1 MPRRPSGNIALVQA
15 VLEITLPIFALV
27 FCGYLGRRQGSISE
41 LSVDAIN
48 QFVFM
53 FALPA
58 MLFRVA
64 ATNPLANLLDA
75 NFAAAWLCAALPI
88 YAIAYGVGRRWL
100 GGDRAQSAGWGLNA
114 AHGNVGYMGLPL
126 ASEIGGAKAMAP
138 ILMTVILDVF
148 VIITMTIILLEFAR
162 QPSAEPRSGSTDHD
176 HDHVQDQTSGL
187 QRAAEAARSTGLGL
201 LRSPLVLSI
210 GLGLVW
216 SATEWKLP
224 MVVDNFVRLLGSVAG
239 PSALFA
245 IGASLGGKAVA
256 RDPAVPVM
264 SILKIFVHPALA
276 AVTMLWLFP
285 VGAYAASIGVIAAAL
300 PAASNGFIIAQRYG
314 LEVGSISSSIV
325 IGTIISLVTV
335 SIAVWVLP
343 LP

>member
-1 MPRRPSGNIALVQA
+1 VQA
-15 VLEITLPIFALV
+15 VLEITIPIFALV
-27 FCGYLGRRQGSISE
+27 FCGYAGRRQGSISE

-64 ATNPLANLLDA
+64 ATNPLASLLDP

-88 YAIAYGVGRRWL
+88 YAIAYGAGRRWL

-114 AHGNVGYMGLPL
+114 THGNVGYMGLPL
-126 ASEIGGAKAMAP
+126 ASELGGAKALAP

-148 VIITMTIILLEFAR
+148 VIITLTIILLEFGR
-162 QPSAEPRSGSTDHD
+162 QPPTEARAVSTDGAL
-176 HDHVQDQTSGL
+176 SFGL
-187 QRAAEAARSTGLGL
+187 QRIFKVVQSTSLGL

-210 GLGLVW
+210 GLGLAW

-224 MVVDNFVRLLGSVAG
+224 IVVDNFVRLLGSVAG

-256 RDPAVPVM
+256 RAPAVPVM
-264 SILKIFVHPALA
+264 AILKIFIHPALA
-276 AVTMLWLFP
+276 AMTMLWLFP

-325 IGTIISLVTV
+325 IGTVISLVTV
-335 SIAVWVLP
+335 SFAIWALP

>member
-1 MPRRPSGNIALVQA
+1 MQA

-27 FCGYLGRRQGSISE
+27 FCGYAGRRQGSISE

-64 ATNPLANLLDA
+64 ATNPLASLLDPS
-75 NFAAAWLCAALPI
+75 FAAAWLCAALAI
-88 YAIAYGVGRRWL
+88 YAIAYGAGRRWL

-162 QPSAEPRSGSTDHD
+162 QPSAESRSGSTNDNHGHD
-176 HDHVQDQTSGL
+176 HDHGHDQASGL
-187 QRAAEAARSTGLGL
+187 QRVVKVVRSTSLGL

-210 GLGLVW
+210 GLGLAW

-224 MVVDNFVRLLGSVAG
+224 LVVDNFVRLLGSVAG

-325 IGTIISLVTV
+325 IGTVISLVTV
-335 SIAVWVLP
+335 SFAVWVLP

>member
-1 MPRRPSGNIALVQA
+1 VQA
-15 VLEITLPIFALV
+15 VLEITIPIFALV
-27 FCGYLGRRQGSISE
+27 FCGYAGRRQGSISE

-64 ATNPLANLLDA
+64 ATNPLADLLDP
-75 NFAAAWLCAALPI
+75 NFAAAWLCAGLPI
-88 YAIAYGVGRRWL
+88 YVIAYGAGRRWL
-100 GGDRAQSAGWGLNA
+100 GGDRSQSAGWGLNA

-126 ASEIGGAKAMAP
+126 ASELGGAKALAP

-148 VIITMTIILLEFAR
+148 IIITLTIILLEFGR
-162 QPSAEPRSGSTDHD
+162 QPPTEARAVSTDGAL
-176 HDHVQDQTSGL
+176 SFGL
-187 QRAAEAARSTGLGL
+187 QRIFKVVQSTSLGL

-210 GLGLVW
+210 GLGLAW

-224 MVVDNFVRLLGSVAG
+224 IVVDNFVRLLGSVAG

-256 RDPAVPVM
+256 RAPAVPVM
-264 SILKIFVHPALA
+264 AILKIFIHPALA
-276 AVTMLWLFP
+276 AMTMLWLFP

-325 IGTIISLVTV
+325 IGTVISLVTV
-335 SIAVWVLP
+335 SFAIWALP

>member
-1 MPRRPSGNIALVQA
+1 VQA

-27 FCGYLGRRQGSISE
+27 LCGYAGRRLGSISE

-64 ATNPLANLLDA
+64 ATNPLANLLDP

-88 YAIAYGVGRRWL
+88 YAIAYGAGRRWL

-126 ASEIGGAKAMAP
+126 ASEIGGAKALAP

-162 QPSAEPRSGSTDHD
+162 QPSAESRSGPTNNDHD
-176 HDHVQDQTSGL
+176 HDQASGL
-187 QRAAEAARSTGLGL
+187 QRAAEAVRSTGLGL

-210 GLGLVW
+210 GLGLAW
-216 SATEWKLP
+216 SATEWQLP

-335 SIAVWVLP
+335 SFAVWVLP

>member
-1 MPRRPSGNIALVQA
+1 VQA

-27 FCGYLGRRQGSISE
+27 FCGYAGRRQGSISE

-64 ATNPLANLLDA
+64 ATNPLASLLDPS
-75 NFAAAWLCAALPI
+75 FAAAWLCAALAI
-88 YAIAYGVGRRWL
+88 YAIAYGAGRRWL

-148 VIITMTIILLEFAR
+148 VIITMTIVLLEFAR
-162 QPSAEPRSGSTDHD
+162 QPSAESRSGSTNRDHD
-176 HDHVQDQTSGL
+176 HGHDQASGL
-187 QRAAEAARSTGLGL
+187 QRVVKVVVSTSLGL

-325 IGTIISLVTV
+325 IGTVISLVTV
-335 SIAVWVLP
+335 SFAVWVLP

>member
-1 MPRRPSGNIALVQA
+1 MQA

-27 FCGYLGRRQGSISE
+27 LCGYAGRRRGSISE

-64 ATNPLANLLDA
+64 ATNPLADLLDP
-75 NFAAAWLCAALPI
+75 NFAAAWLCAGLPI
-88 YAIAYGVGRRWL
+88 YVIAYGAGRRWL
-100 GGDRAQSAGWGLNA
+100 GGDRSQSAGWGLNA

-126 ASEIGGAKAMAP
+126 ASELGGAKALAP

-148 VIITMTIILLEFAR
+148 VIITLTIILLEFGR
-162 QPSAEPRSGSTDHD
+162 QPPTESRAGSTDGALSFGPKRIVKV
-176 HDHVQDQTSGL
+176 VQSTS
-187 QRAAEAARSTGLGL
+187 LGL

-210 GLGLVW
+210 GLGLAW

-224 MVVDNFVRLLGSVAG
+224 IVVDNFVRLLGSVAG

-256 RDPAVPVM
+256 RAPAVPVM
-264 SILKIFVHPALA
+264 AILKIFIHPALA
-276 AVTMLWLFP
+276 AMTMLWLFP

-325 IGTIISLVTV
+325 IGTVISLVTV
-335 SIAVWVLP
+335 SFAIWALP

>member
-1 MPRRPSGNIALVQA
+1 MPRRPSGNIAAVQA

-27 FCGYLGRRQGSISE
+27 FCGYAGRRQGSISE

-64 ATNPLANLLDA
+64 ATNPLGNLLDP
-75 NFAAAWLCAALPI
+75 NFAAAWLCAALAI
-88 YAIAYGVGRRWL
+88 YAIAYGAGRRWL

-162 QPSAEPRSGSTDHD
+162 QPSAASRSDSTDHD
-176 HDHVQDQTSGL
+176 HDHVRASGL
-187 QRAAEAARSTGLGL
+187 QRAAEAVRSTSLGL

-210 GLGLVW
+210 GLGLAW

-285 VGAYAASIGVIAAAL
+285 VGAYAASIGVIASAL

-325 IGTIISLVTV
+325 IGTVVSLVTV
-335 SIAVWVLP
+335 SFAVWVLP

>member
-1 MPRRPSGNIALVQA
+1 MQA

-27 FCGYLGRRQGSISE
+27 LCGYAGRRLGSISE

-64 ATNPLANLLDA
+64 ATNPLANLLDP

-88 YAIAYGVGRRWL
+88 YAIAYGAGRRWL

-126 ASEIGGAKAMAP
+126 ASEIGGAKALAP

-162 QPSAEPRSGSTDHD
+162 QPSAESRSGPTNSDNDHD
-176 HDHVQDQTSGL
+176 QASGL
-187 QRAAEAARSTGLGL
+187 QRAVEAVRSTGLGL

-210 GLGLVW
+210 GLGLAW

-325 IGTIISLVTV
+325 IGTIISLITV
-335 SIAVWVLP
+335 SLAVWVLP

>member
-1 MPRRPSGNIALVQA
+1 VQA

-27 FCGYLGRRQGSISE
+27 LCGYAGRRLGSISE
-41 LSVDAIN
+41 SSVDAIN

-64 ATNPLANLLDA
+64 ATNPLSNLLDP

-88 YAIAYGVGRRWL
+88 FAIAYGAGRRWL

-126 ASEIGGAKAMAP
+126 ASEIGGAKALAP

-162 QPSAEPRSGSTDHD
+162 QPSAESHAGQTNRNNRNDID
-176 HDHVQDQTSGL
+176 RDHVQTSDL
-187 QRAAEAARSTGLGL
+187 QRAARIVQSTGLGL

-210 GLGLVW
+210 GLGLAW

-224 MVVDNFVRLLGSVAG
+224 MVLDNFVRLLGSVAG

-285 VGAYAASIGVIAAAL
+285 VGTYAASIGVIAAAL

-335 SIAVWVLP
+335 SFAIWALP

>member
-1 MPRRPSGNIALVQA
+1 VQA

-27 FCGYLGRRQGSISE
+27 LCGYAGRRLGSISE
-41 LSVDAIN
+41 SSVDAIN

-64 ATNPLANLLDA
+64 ATNPLANLLDPS
-75 NFAAAWLCAALPI
+75 FAAAWLCAGLPI
-88 YAIAYGVGRRWL
+88 YAIAYGAGRRWL

-126 ASEIGGAKAMAP
+126 ASEIGGAKALAP

-148 VIITMTIILLEFAR
+148 IIITMTIILLEFSR
-162 QPSAEPRSGSTDHD
+162 QPSGESRAGQTNRNNRNDID
-176 HDHVQDQTSGL
+176 RDHVQTSDL
-187 QRAAEAARSTGLGL
+187 QRAARVVQSTGLGL

-210 GLGLVW
+210 GLGLAW

-224 MVVDNFVRLLGSVAG
+224 MVLDNFVRLLGSVAG

-285 VGAYAASIGVIAAAL
+285 VGTYAASIGVIAAAL

-335 SIAVWVLP
+335 SFAIWALP

>member
-1 MPRRPSGNIALVQA
+1 MQA

-27 FCGYLGRRQGSISE
+27 LCGYAGRRLGSISE

-64 ATNPLANLLDA
+64 ATNPLANLLDP

-88 YAIAYGVGRRWL
+88 YAIAYGAGRRWL

-126 ASEIGGAKAMAP
+126 ASEIGGAKALAP

-162 QPSAEPRSGSTDHD
+162 QPSAESRSGPTNHDHD
-176 HDHVQDQTSGL
+176 HDQASGL
-187 QRAAEAARSTGLGL
+187 QRAAEAVRSTSLGL

-210 GLGLVW
+210 GLGLAW

-335 SIAVWVLP
+335 SFAVWVLP

>member
-1 MPRRPSGNIALVQA
+1 MQA

-27 FCGYLGRRQGSISE
+27 LCGYAGRRLGSISE
-41 LSVDAIN
+41 SSVDAIN

-64 ATNPLANLLDA
+64 ATNPLANLLDPS
-75 NFAAAWLCAALPI
+75 FAAAWLCAGLPI
-88 YAIAYGVGRRWL
+88 YVIAYGAGRRWL

-126 ASEIGGAKAMAP
+126 ASELGGAKALAP

-162 QPSAEPRSGSTDHD
+162 QPSVHARSGQTEHD
-176 HDHVQDQTSGL
+176 HEQVSGL
-187 QRAAEAARSTGLGL
+187 QRVINVVQSTSLGL

-210 GLGLVW
+210 GLGLAW

-224 MVVDNFVRLLGSVAG
+224 MVIDNFVRLLGSVAG

-256 RDPAVPVM
+256 RAPAVPVM

-285 VGAYAASIGVIAAAL
+285 VSAYAASIGVIAAAL

-335 SIAVWVLP
+335 SLAVWALP

>member
-1 MPRRPSGNIALVQA
+1 VQA

-27 FCGYLGRRQGSISE
+27 LCGYAGRRLGSISE

-64 ATNPLANLLDA
+64 ATNPLANLLDP

-88 YAIAYGVGRRWL
+88 YAIAYGAGRRWL

-126 ASEIGGAKAMAP
+126 ASEIGGAKALAP

-162 QPSAEPRSGSTDHD
+162 QPSAESRSGPTNHDHD
-176 HDHVQDQTSGL
+176 HDQASGL
-187 QRAAEAARSTGLGL
+187 QRATEAVRSTSLGL

-210 GLGLVW
+210 GLGLAW
-216 SATEWKLP
+216 SATEWQLP

-335 SIAVWVLP
+335 SFAVWVLP

>member
-1 MPRRPSGNIALVQA
+1 VQA
-15 VLEITLPIFALV
+15 VLEITIPIFALV
-27 FCGYLGRRQGSISE
+27 FCGYAGRRQGSISE

-64 ATNPLANLLDA
+64 ATNPLADLLDP
-75 NFAAAWLCAALPI
+75 NFAAAWLCAGLPI
-88 YAIAYGVGRRWL
+88 YAIAYGAGRRWL
-100 GGDRAQSAGWGLNA
+100 GGDRSQSAGWGLNA

-126 ASEIGGAKAMAP
+126 ASELGGAKALAP

-162 QPSAEPRSGSTDHD
+162 QPSAASRSDSTDHD
-176 HDHVQDQTSGL
+176 HDHVRASVL
-187 QRAAEAARSTGLGL
+187 QRAAEAVRSTSLGL

-210 GLGLVW
+210 GLGLAW

-264 SILKIFVHPALA
+264 SILKIFIHPALA

-325 IGTIISLVTV
+325 IGTVISLVTV
-335 SIAVWVLP
+335 SFAVWVLP

>member
-1 MPRRPSGNIALVQA
+1 MQA

-27 FCGYLGRRQGSISE
+27 LCGYAGRRLGSISE

-64 ATNPLANLLDA
+64 ATNPLANLLDP

-88 YAIAYGVGRRWL
+88 YAIAYGAGRRWL

-126 ASEIGGAKAMAP
+126 ASEIGGAKALAP

-162 QPSAEPRSGSTDHD
+162 QPSAESRSGPTNSDHD
-176 HDHVQDQTSGL
+176 HDQASGL
-187 QRAAEAARSTGLGL
+187 QRAAEAVRSTGLGL

-210 GLGLVW
+210 GLGLAW

-325 IGTIISLVTV
+325 IGTIISLITV
-335 SIAVWVLP
+335 SLAVWVLP

>member
-1 MPRRPSGNIALVQA
+1 
-15 VLEITLPIFALV
+15 
-27 FCGYLGRRQGSISE
+27 
-41 LSVDAIN
+41 
-48 QFVFM
+48 
-53 FALPA
+53 
-58 MLFRVA
+58 
-64 ATNPLANLLDA
+64 
-75 NFAAAWLCAALPI
+75 
-88 YAIAYGVGRRWL
+88 
-100 GGDRAQSAGWGLNA
+100 
-114 AHGNVGYMGLPL
+114 
-126 ASEIGGAKAMAP
+126 
-138 ILMTVILDVF
+138 VILDVF
-148 VIITMTIILLEFAR
+148 VIITMTIILLEFSR
-162 QPSAEPRSGSTDHD
+162 QPSGESRTGPTNNEHEHEHEHD
-176 HDHVQDQTSGL
+176 HDQDQASGL
-187 QRAAEAARSTGLGL
+187 QRVAEAVRSTGLGL

-210 GLGLVW
+210 GLGLAW

-224 MVVDNFVRLLGSVAG
+224 IVVDNFVRLLGSVAG

-314 LEVGSISSSIV
+314 LEVRSISSSIV
-325 IGTIISLVTV
+325 IGTVISLVTV
-335 SIAVWVLP
+335 SFAIWALP

>member
-1 MPRRPSGNIALVQA
+1 MQA

-27 FCGYLGRRQGSISE
+27 LCGYAGRRLGSISE
-41 LSVDAIN
+41 SSVDAIN

-64 ATNPLANLLDA
+64 ATNPLANLLDPS
-75 NFAAAWLCAALPI
+75 FAAAWLCAGLPI
-88 YAIAYGVGRRWL
+88 YAIAYGAGRRWL

-126 ASEIGGAKAMAP
+126 ASEIGGAKALAP

-148 VIITMTIILLEFAR
+148 IIITMTIILLEFSR
-162 QPSAEPRSGSTDHD
+162 QPSGESRAGQTNRNNRNDID
-176 HDHVQDQTSGL
+176 RDHVQTSDL
-187 QRAAEAARSTGLGL
+187 QRAARVVQSTGLGL

-210 GLGLVW
+210 GLGLAW

-224 MVVDNFVRLLGSVAG
+224 MVLDNFVRLLGSVAG

-285 VGAYAASIGVIAAAL
+285 VGTYAASIGVIAAAL

-335 SIAVWVLP
+335 SFAIWALP

>member
-1 MPRRPSGNIALVQA
+1 MQA

-27 FCGYLGRRQGSISE
+27 FCGYAGRRQGSISE

-64 ATNPLANLLDA
+64 ATNPLASLLDPS
-75 NFAAAWLCAALPI
+75 FAAAWLCAALAI
-88 YAIAYGVGRRWL
+88 YAIAYGAGRRWL

-162 QPSAEPRSGSTDHD
+162 QPSAASRSDSTDHD
-176 HDHVQDQTSGL
+176 HDHDHDHGHEQASGL
-187 QRAAEAARSTGLGL
+187 QRVVKVVLSTSLGL

-210 GLGLVW
+210 GLGLAW

-264 SILKIFVHPALA
+264 SILKILIHPALA

-325 IGTIISLVTV
+325 IGTVISLVTV
-335 SIAVWVLP
+335 SFAVWVLP

>member
-1 MPRRPSGNIALVQA
+1 
-15 VLEITLPIFALV
+15 
-27 FCGYLGRRQGSISE
+27 
-41 LSVDAIN
+41 
-48 QFVFM
+48 
-53 FALPA
+53 
-58 MLFRVA
+58 
-64 ATNPLANLLDA
+64 
-75 NFAAAWLCAALPI
+75 
-88 YAIAYGVGRRWL
+88 L
-100 GGDRAQSAGWGLNA
+100 GGDRSQSAGWGLNA

-126 ASEIGGAKAMAP
+126 ASELGGAKALAP

-148 VIITMTIILLEFAR
+148 VIITLTIILLEFGR
-162 QPSAEPRSGSTDHD
+162 QPPTEARAVSTDGAL
-176 HDHVQDQTSGL
+176 SFGL
-187 QRAAEAARSTGLGL
+187 QRIFKVVQSTSLGL

-210 GLGLVW
+210 GLGLAW

-224 MVVDNFVRLLGSVAG
+224 IVVDNFVRLLGSVAG

-256 RDPAVPVM
+256 RAPAVPVM
-264 SILKIFVHPALA
+264 AILKILIHPALA
-276 AVTMLWLFP
+276 AMTMLWIFP

-325 IGTIISLVTV
+325 IGTVISLVTV
-335 SIAVWVLP
+335 SFAIWALP

>member
-1 MPRRPSGNIALVQA
+1 MQA

-27 FCGYLGRRQGSISE
+27 LCGYAGRRLGSISE

-64 ATNPLANLLDA
+64 ATNPLANLLDP

-88 YAIAYGVGRRWL
+88 YAIAYGAGRRWL

-126 ASEIGGAKAMAP
+126 ASEIGGAKALAP

-162 QPSAEPRSGSTDHD
+162 QPSAESRSGPTNNDHD
-176 HDHVQDQTSGL
+176 HDHDQASGL
-187 QRAAEAARSTGLGL
+187 QRAAEAVRSTSLGL

-210 GLGLVW
+210 GLGLAW
-216 SATEWKLP
+216 SATEWQLP

-335 SIAVWVLP
+335 SFAVWVLP

>member
-1 MPRRPSGNIALVQA
+1 VQA

-27 FCGYLGRRQGSISE
+27 FCGYAGRRQGSISE

-64 ATNPLANLLDA
+64 ATNPLASLLDPS
-75 NFAAAWLCAALPI
+75 FAAAWLCAALAI
-88 YAIAYGVGRRWL
+88 YAIAYGAGRRWL

-148 VIITMTIILLEFAR
+148 VIITMTIVLLEFAR
-162 QPSAEPRSGSTDHD
+162 QPSAESRSGSTNRDHD
-176 HDHVQDQTSGL
+176 HGQDQTSGL
-187 QRAAEAARSTGLGL
+187 QRVVKVVVSTSLGL

-325 IGTIISLVTV
+325 IGTVISLVTV
-335 SIAVWVLP
+335 SFAVWVLP

>member
-1 MPRRPSGNIALVQA
+1 MQA

-27 FCGYLGRRQGSISE
+27 LCGYAGRRLGSISE

-64 ATNPLANLLDA
+64 ATNPLTSLLDPT
-75 NFAAAWLCAALPI
+75 FAAAWLCAGLPI
-88 YAIAYGVGRRWL
+88 YVVAYGAGRRWL

-126 ASEIGGAKAMAP
+126 ASEIGGTKALAP

-162 QPSAEPRSGSTDHD
+162 QPSAQSRLGSTDHD
-176 HDHVQDQTSGL
+176 RASSL
-187 QRAAEAARSTGLGL
+187 QRAVEVLQSTSIGL
-201 LRSPLVLSI
+201 LRSPLVFSI
-210 GLGLVW
+210 GLGLAW
-216 SATEWKLP
+216 SATEWQLP

-264 SILKIFVHPALA
+264 SILKVFVHPALA
-276 AVTMLWLFP
+276 AATMLWLFP
-285 VGAYAASIGVIAAAL
+285 VNTYAASIGVIAAAL

-314 LEVGSISSSIV
+314 LEVGTISSSIV
-325 IGTIISLVTV
+325 IGTIVSLITV
-335 SIAVWVLP
+335 SLAIWALP

>member
-1 MPRRPSGNIALVQA
+1 MQA

-27 FCGYLGRRQGSISE
+27 LCGYAGRRLGSISE

-64 ATNPLANLLDA
+64 ATNPLANLLDP

-88 YAIAYGVGRRWL
+88 YAIAYGAGRRWL

-126 ASEIGGAKAMAP
+126 ASEIGGAKALAP

-162 QPSAEPRSGSTDHD
+162 QPSAESRSGPTNNDHD
-176 HDHVQDQTSGL
+176 HDHDQASGL
-187 QRAAEAARSTGLGL
+187 QRAAEAVRSTGLGL

-210 GLGLVW
+210 GLGLAW
-216 SATEWKLP
+216 SATEWQLP

-335 SIAVWVLP
+335 SFAVWVLP

>member
-1 MPRRPSGNIALVQA
+1 MQA

-27 FCGYLGRRQGSISE
+27 LCGYAGRRRGSISE

-64 ATNPLANLLDA
+64 ATNPLADLLDP
-75 NFAAAWLCAALPI
+75 NFAAAWLCAGLPI
-88 YAIAYGVGRRWL
+88 YVIAYGAGRRWL
-100 GGDRAQSAGWGLNA
+100 GGDRSQSAGWGLNA

-126 ASEIGGAKAMAP
+126 ASELGGAKALAP

-148 VIITMTIILLEFAR
+148 VIITLTIILLEFGR
-162 QPSAEPRSGSTDHD
+162 QPPTESRAGSTDGAL
-176 HDHVQDQTSGL
+176 SFGL
-187 QRAAEAARSTGLGL
+187 QRIFKVVQSTSLGL

-210 GLGLVW
+210 GLGLAW

-224 MVVDNFVRLLGSVAG
+224 IVVDNFVRLLGSVAG

-256 RDPAVPVM
+256 RAPAVPVM
-264 SILKIFVHPALA
+264 AILKIFIHPALA
-276 AVTMLWLFP
+276 AMTMLWLFP

-325 IGTIISLVTV
+325 IGTVISLVTV
-335 SIAVWVLP
+335 SFAIWALP

>member
-1 MPRRPSGNIALVQA
+1 MQA

-27 FCGYLGRRQGSISE
+27 FCGYAGRRMGSISE
-41 LSVDAIN
+41 LSVAAIN

-64 ATNPLANLLDA
+64 ATNPLANLLDP

-88 YAIAYGVGRRWL
+88 YAIAYGAGRRWL

-126 ASEIGGAKAMAP
+126 ASEIGGAKALAP

-162 QPSAEPRSGSTDHD
+162 QPSAESRSDSRGH
-176 HDHVQDQTSGL
+176 DQTSGL
-187 QRAAEAARSTGLGL
+187 QRAVEVVQSTCLGL

-210 GLGLVW
+210 GLGLAW
-216 SATEWKLP
+216 SATEQQLP
-224 MVVDNFVRLLGSVAG
+224 IVVDNFVRLLGSVAG

-276 AVTMLWLFP
+276 AMTMLWLFP

-314 LEVGSISSSIV
+314 LEVQTISSSIV

-335 SIAVWVLP
+335 SFAVWALP
-343 LP
+343 LA

>member
-1 MPRRPSGNIALVQA
+1 MQA

-27 FCGYLGRRQGSISE
+27 LCGYAGRRLGSISE

-64 ATNPLANLLDA
+64 ATNPLANLLDP

-88 YAIAYGVGRRWL
+88 YAIAYGAGRRWL

-126 ASEIGGAKAMAP
+126 ASEIGGAKALAP

-162 QPSAEPRSGSTDHD
+162 QPSAESRSGPTNSDHD
-176 HDHVQDQTSGL
+176 HDQASGL
-187 QRAAEAARSTGLGL
+187 QRAAEAVRSTGLGL

-210 GLGLVW
+210 GLGLAW
-216 SATEWKLP
+216 SATEWQLP

-325 IGTIISLVTV
+325 IGTIISLITV
-335 SIAVWVLP
+335 SLAVWVLP

>member
-1 MPRRPSGNIALVQA
+1 MQA

-27 FCGYLGRRQGSISE
+27 LCGYAGRRLGSISE
-41 LSVDAIN
+41 SSVDAIN

-64 ATNPLANLLDA
+64 ATNPLANLLDP

-88 YAIAYGVGRRWL
+88 FAIAYGAGRRWL
-100 GGDRAQSAGWGLNA
+100 GGDRGQSAGWGLNA

-126 ASEIGGAKAMAP
+126 ASEIGGAKALAP

-148 VIITMTIILLEFAR
+148 VIITMTIILLEFSR
-162 QPSAEPRSGSTDHD
+162 QPSGESRTGPTNNEHEHEHD
-176 HDHVQDQTSGL
+176 HDQDQDQASGL
-187 QRAAEAARSTGLGL
+187 QRVAEAVRSTGLGL

-210 GLGLVW
+210 GLGLAW

-224 MVVDNFVRLLGSVAG
+224 IVVDNFARLLGSVAG

-285 VGAYAASIGVIAAAL
+285 VGTYAASIGVIAAAL

-335 SIAVWVLP
+335 SFAIWALP

>member
-1 MPRRPSGNIALVQA
+1 MQA

-27 FCGYLGRRQGSISE
+27 LCGYAGRRLGSISE

-64 ATNPLANLLDA
+64 ATNPLANLLDP

-88 YAIAYGVGRRWL
+88 YAIAYGAGRRWL

-126 ASEIGGAKAMAP
+126 ASEIGGAKALAP

-162 QPSAEPRSGSTDHD
+162 QPSAESRSGPTNSDHD
-176 HDHVQDQTSGL
+176 HDQASGL
-187 QRAAEAARSTGLGL
+187 QRAAEAVRSTGLGL

-210 GLGLVW
+210 GLGLAW

-335 SIAVWVLP
+335 SFAVWVLP

>member
-1 MPRRPSGNIALVQA
+1 MQA
-15 VLEITLPIFALV
+15 VLEITIPIFALV
-27 FCGYLGRRQGSISE
+27 FCGYAGRRQGSISE

-64 ATNPLANLLDA
+64 ATNPLASLLDP

-88 YAIAYGVGRRWL
+88 YAIAYGAGRRWL

-114 AHGNVGYMGLPL
+114 THGNVGYMGLPL
-126 ASEIGGAKAMAP
+126 ASELGGAKALAP

-148 VIITMTIILLEFAR
+148 VIITLTIILLEFGR
-162 QPSAEPRSGSTDHD
+162 QPPTEARAVSTDGAL
-176 HDHVQDQTSGL
+176 SFGL
-187 QRAAEAARSTGLGL
+187 QRIFKVVQSTSLGL

-210 GLGLVW
+210 GLGLAW

-224 MVVDNFVRLLGSVAG
+224 IVVDNFVRLLGSVAG

-256 RDPAVPVM
+256 RAPAVPVM
-264 SILKIFVHPALA
+264 AILKIFIHPALA
-276 AVTMLWLFP
+276 AMTMLWLFP

-325 IGTIISLVTV
+325 IGTVISLVTV
-335 SIAVWVLP
+335 SFAIWALP

>member
-1 MPRRPSGNIALVQA
+1 VQA

-27 FCGYLGRRQGSISE
+27 LCGYAGRRLGSISE

-64 ATNPLANLLDA
+64 ATNPLANLLDP

-88 YAIAYGVGRRWL
+88 YAIAYGAGRRWL

-126 ASEIGGAKAMAP
+126 ASEIGGAKALAP

-162 QPSAEPRSGSTDHD
+162 QPSAESRSGPTNHDHD
-176 HDHVQDQTSGL
+176 HDQASGL
-187 QRAAEAARSTGLGL
+187 QRAAEAVRSTSLGL

-210 GLGLVW
+210 GLGLAW

-335 SIAVWVLP
+335 SFAVWVLP

>member
-1 MPRRPSGNIALVQA
+1 MPRRPSGKIEAVQA
-15 VLEITLPIFALV
+15 VLEITIPIFALV
-27 FCGYLGRRQGSISE
+27 FCGYAGRRQGSISE

-64 ATNPLANLLDA
+64 ATNPLASLLDP

-88 YAIAYGVGRRWL
+88 YAIAYGAGRRWL

-114 AHGNVGYMGLPL
+114 THGNVGYMGLPL
-126 ASEIGGAKAMAP
+126 ASELGGAKALAP

-148 VIITMTIILLEFAR
+148 VIITLTIILLEFGR
-162 QPSAEPRSGSTDHD
+162 QPPTEARAVSTDGAL
-176 HDHVQDQTSGL
+176 SFGL
-187 QRAAEAARSTGLGL
+187 QRIFKVVQSTSLGL

-210 GLGLVW
+210 GLGLAW

-224 MVVDNFVRLLGSVAG
+224 IVVDNFVRLLGSVAG

-256 RDPAVPVM
+256 RAPAVPVM
-264 SILKIFVHPALA
+264 AILKIFIHPALA
-276 AVTMLWLFP
+276 AMTMLWLFP

-325 IGTIISLVTV
+325 IGTVISLVTV
-335 SIAVWVLP
+335 SFAIWALP

>member
-1 MPRRPSGNIALVQA
+1 MPRRPSGNIAAVQA

-27 FCGYLGRRQGSISE
+27 FCGYAGRRQGSISE

-88 YAIAYGVGRRWL
+88 YAIAYGAGRRWL

-162 QPSAEPRSGSTDHD
+162 QPSAESRSGSTDHD
-176 HDHVQDQTSGL
+176 QNHDHDQASGL
-187 QRAAEAARSTGLGL
+187 QRAVKVVLSTSLGL

-210 GLGLVW
+210 GLGLAW

-335 SIAVWVLP
+335 SFAVWVLP

>member
-1 MPRRPSGNIALVQA
+1 LPRRPSGNIAAVQA

-27 FCGYLGRRQGSISE
+27 FCGYAGRRQGSISE

-64 ATNPLANLLDA
+64 ATNPLGNLLDP
-75 NFAAAWLCAALPI
+75 NFAAAWLCAALAI
-88 YAIAYGVGRRWL
+88 YAIAYGAGRRWL

-162 QPSAEPRSGSTDHD
+162 QPSAESRSDSTDHD
-176 HDHVQDQTSGL
+176 HDQALRL
-187 QRAAEAARSTGLGL
+187 QRAVKVVLSTSLGL

-210 GLGLVW
+210 GLGLAW

-224 MVVDNFVRLLGSVAG
+224 MVVDNFARLLGSVAG

-264 SILKIFVHPALA
+264 SILKILVHPALA

-314 LEVGSISSSIV
+314 LKVGSISSSIV
-325 IGTIISLVTV
+325 IGTVVSLVTV
-335 SIAVWVLP
+335 SFAVWVLP

>member
-1 MPRRPSGNIALVQA
+1 
-15 VLEITLPIFALV
+15 
-27 FCGYLGRRQGSISE
+27 
-41 LSVDAIN
+41 
-48 QFVFM
+48 
-53 FALPA
+53 
-58 MLFRVA
+58 
-64 ATNPLANLLDA
+64 
-75 NFAAAWLCAALPI
+75 
-88 YAIAYGVGRRWL
+88 
-100 GGDRAQSAGWGLNA
+100 
-114 AHGNVGYMGLPL
+114 
-126 ASEIGGAKAMAP
+126 
-138 ILMTVILDVF
+138 
-148 VIITMTIILLEFAR
+148 
-162 QPSAEPRSGSTDHD
+162 
-176 HDHVQDQTSGL
+176 
-187 QRAAEAARSTGLGL
+187 
-201 LRSPLVLSI
+201 LSI
-210 GLGLVW
+210 GLGLAW

-224 MVVDNFVRLLGSVAG
+224 LVVDNFVRLLGSVAG

-325 IGTIISLVTV
+325 IGTVISLVTV
-335 SIAVWVLP
+335 SFAVWVLP

>member
-1 MPRRPSGNIALVQA
+1 MQA

-27 FCGYLGRRQGSISE
+27 FCGYAGRRQGSISE

-64 ATNPLANLLDA
+64 ATNPLASLLDP
-75 NFAAAWLCAALPI
+75 NFAAAWLCAALAI
-88 YAIAYGVGRRWL
+88 YAIAYGAGRRWL

-148 VIITMTIILLEFAR
+148 VIITMTIVLLEFAR
-162 QPSAEPRSGSTDHD
+162 QPSAESRSGSTNRDHD
-176 HDHVQDQTSGL
+176 HGHDHGHDQAPGL
-187 QRAAEAARSTGLGL
+187 QRVVKVVVSTSLGL

-325 IGTIISLVTV
+325 IGTVISLVTV
-335 SIAVWVLP
+335 SFAVWVLP

>member
-1 MPRRPSGNIALVQA
+1 MQA

-27 FCGYLGRRQGSISE
+27 LCGYAGRRLGSISE

-64 ATNPLANLLDA
+64 ATNPLANLLDP

-88 YAIAYGVGRRWL
+88 YAIAYGAGRRWL

-126 ASEIGGAKAMAP
+126 ASEIGGAKALAP

-162 QPSAEPRSGSTDHD
+162 QPSTESRSGPSGGNLDTHR
-176 HDHVQDQTSGL
+176 DQTSGL
-187 QRAAEAARSTGLGL
+187 QRAAEAVRSTGLGL

-210 GLGLVW
+210 GLGLAW

-224 MVVDNFVRLLGSVAG
+224 MVADNFVRLLGSVAG

-285 VGAYAASIGVIAAAL
+285 VGAYAASLGVIAAAL

-335 SIAVWVLP
+335 SLAVWALP